1 VTSKLLGNPL
11 DGYKQF
17 FYMIDPFY
25 TTQLVRAPKLF
36 EDINIYFGILYF
48 VSILSFIIYAFY
60 LYFTQI
66 PIQTNT
72 MILSSSINPIYVNIT
87 ISCTIPYQCGTWNY
101 NNILQKSLSYQQ
113 VWKNVDISSPCYGKD
128 SIINIPTTSII
139 QYNIILPVCF
149 SDSPNDGIIFTMPFN
164 TSAAVLVLSLTG
176 SNDVYGTN
184 NNMFTELVIN
194 ANQWKT
200 AFFSQTKTISTDK
213 SVTYQPYVGDLFYN
227 GHPPS
232 TNTGYSST
240 LRLRLLQFSYL
251 STTSMTKDVFSTFG
265 SIGGFA
271 SFSVTILGMTRGIIV
286 MLYKSWYEVNDS
298 TSQKGL
304 QANAIQM
311 LFLCITK
318 LFSYKS

>member
-1 VTSKLLGNPL
+1 
-11 DGYKQF
+11 
-17 FYMIDPFY
+17 
-25 TTQLVRAPKLF
+25 
-36 EDINIYFGILYF
+36 
-48 VSILSFIIYAFY
+48 
-60 LYFTQI
+60 
-66 PIQTNT
+66 
-72 MILSSSINPIYVNIT
+72 
-87 ISCTIPYQCGTWNY
+87 
-101 NNILQKSLSYQQ
+101 
-113 VWKNVDISSPCYGKD
+113 
-128 SIINIPTTSII
+128 
-139 QYNIILPVCF
+139 
-149 SDSPNDGIIFTMPFN
+149 MPFN